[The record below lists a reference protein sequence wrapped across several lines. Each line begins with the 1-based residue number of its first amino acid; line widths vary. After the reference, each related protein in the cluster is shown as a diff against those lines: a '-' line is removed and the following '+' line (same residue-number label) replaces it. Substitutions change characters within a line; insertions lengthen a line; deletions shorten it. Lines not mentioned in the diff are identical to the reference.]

1 MASDSRYGSCRKAKV
16 EKKKKQCAPILL
28 VAILFTLSADTSNGQ
43 RPGRSTAVK
52 RRARAIQLANVEQ
65 FKEAFQ
71 NDAGKIRLV
80 ALVSPT

>member
-1 MASDSRYGSCRKAKV
+1 MPQSEV
-16 EKKKKQCAPILL
+16 EKMKKQCALILL
-28 VAILFTLSADTSNGQ
+28 VAILFALSADTSNAQ
-43 RPGRSTAVK
+43 KPGRSTAVK
-52 RRARAIQLANVEQ
+52 GRARAIQLAKVEQ